1 MLTYEICIIFADTNN
16 LFYGLMVK
24 EMLQH
29 QNNNTIIH
37 VKMKGGQMER
47 LQFVSVSEYKS
58 RGFKGIPLYKLVVIS
73 KI

>member
-37 VKMKGGQMER
+37 VGMKGGQMER
-47 LQFVSVSEYKS
+47 LQFVSVSEYKHTTIE
-58 RGFKGIPLYKLVVIS
+58 RFKGIPHNK
-73 KI
+73 